1 MCFLKRVVSLL
12 VALTLAGCVSTA
24 PPPSAPIPNPG
35 RVSTPVNSK
44 QAQVRF
50 RQVASRV
57 EPAAERE
64 CRRRTQGVN
73 CDFLIR
79 IHPNKQAPSNAYQSL
94 SKSGRPVITMTQA
107 LIKDVN
113 NTDELAFVMSHE
125 AAHHIQGHLA
135 RRAQNA
141 AAGAIIF
148 AGLATIAG
156 TGANDIAAAQ
166 DLGAFVGGRSYSK
179 DFELEADRLGTV
191 IAYKAGYDPLKGA
204 LFFARVPDPGDR
216 FLGTHPP
223 NAQRYYAVQATMAQI
238 GG

>member
-1 MCFLKRVVSLL
+1 MKRVVLVLAALL
-12 VALTLAGCVSTA
+12 LAGCVSTA
-24 PPPSAPIPNPG
+24 TPPSAPIPNLG
-35 RVSTPVNSK
+35 HARTPVSSQ

-50 RQVASRV
+50 QQVASRI
-57 EPAAERE
+57 EPVAEQE
-64 CRRRTQGVN
+64 CRRQTRGVN

-79 IHPNKQAPSNAYQSL
+79 IDLNKKAPTNAYQSL
-94 SKSGRPVITMTQA
+94 SKSGRPLITITQA
-107 LIKDVN
+107 LARDVN
-113 NTDELAFVMSHE
+113 NTDELAFVMAHE
-125 AAHHIQGHLA
+125 AAHHIQGHLE

-141 AAGAIIF
+141 AAGAVIL

-156 TGANDIAAAQ
+156 TAPNDIAAAQ

-204 LFFARVPDPGDR
+204 LYFARVPDPGDR

-223 NAQRYYAVQATMAQI
+223 NAQRYYAVQDTMAQI
-238 GG
+238 GR

>member
-1 MCFLKRVVSLL
+1 MKRVVLVLAALL
-12 VALTLAGCVSTA
+12 LAGCVSTA
-24 PPPSAPIPNPG
+24 TPPSSPIPNPG
-35 RVSTPVNSK
+35 HARAPVSSQ

-50 RQVASRV
+50 QQVASRI
-57 EPAAERE
+57 EPVAEQE
-64 CRRRTQGVN
+64 CRRQTRGVN

-79 IHPNKQAPSNAYQSL
+79 VDPNKEAPTNAYQSL
-94 SKSGRPVITMTQA
+94 SKSGRPVITITQA
-107 LIKDVN
+107 LARDVN
-113 NTDELAFVMSHE
+113 NTDELAFVMAHE

-141 AAGAIIF
+141 AAGAAIL

-156 TGANDIAAAQ
+156 TAPNDIAAAQ
-166 DLGAFVGGRSYSK
+166 DFGAFVGGRSYSK

-204 LFFARVPDPGDR
+204 LYFARVPDPGDR

-223 NAQRYYAVQATMAQI
+223 NAQRYYAVQDTMTQI
-238 GG
+238 GR